1 MLYDLL
7 KQKSGNF
14 AIMFALLLVPL
25 VGAVGLAVDYTTASA
40 KRSEMQHAT
49 DGAVLAIA
57 RAGNNIELFQ
67 AKQIARR
74 FIDANYSGDF
84 DSLDVR
90 KSGET
95 WTVSM
100 SGDTKAQFAGVLH
113 IASSGISAVS
123 SATFALTTYEI
134 GLVLDTT
141 GSMEGEKMRKL
152 KEAARTLVDTMVA
165 EAANPEALKFALV
178 PFSTFVNVGP
188 QFGPRYDEDGKVID
202 PGAEWLD
209 LKGRNPVPQVEL
221 AKNLS
226 RFDLFRH
233 LGDEWEGCVETR
245 DPYKDL
251 AYDVTDLPAE
261 KKKKHSLFVPA
272 FSIDEP
278 DSDGYWG
285 QQRYA
290 NSYLDDAGTDLDD
303 AKRKRLKK
311 KYHVELAAASED
323 DDDDDDDDGDDDDLV
338 GGLLGGVGGLVGG
351 LSDAIFGTPPAVDTS
366 ASTFYSNLREPK
378 GPNFDCV
385 SEPIVPLTSDVEAI
399 KNQID
404 SLVAKGSTNLLE
416 GMMWGWRVLS
426 PSEPF
431 AQGRP
436 KSDANNEKIIVFLT
450 DGANSVTQL
459 PWTELKSAYSSFG
472 YRVDE
477 RLVDVQVSSGK
488 LHDVL
493 DEKTL
498 GACTNA
504 KADGIRIFTIRLEL
518 SDSDTGGLLKE
529 CASSEGDYF
538 DVPDASQLQEAFDEI
553 RAKIRKVRITS

>member
-57 RAGNNIELFQ
+57 RAGNNTELFQ

-113 IASSGISAVS
+113 FASSGISAVS
-123 SATFALTTYEI
+123 SATFALTTHEI

-209 LKGRNPVPQVEL
+209 LRGKSPIPQVEL
-221 AKNLS
+221 ARNVS
-226 RFDLFRH
+226 RFDLFRQ

-245 DPYKDL
+245 DPYKDF
-251 AYDVTDLPAE
+251 AYDVTDLAAE
-261 KKKKHSLFVPA
+261 QDKKRSLFVPA
-272 FSIDEP
+272 LSIDEP
-278 DSDGYWG
+278 DPTRWV
-285 QQRYA
+285 RYP
-290 NSYLDDAGTDLDD
+290 NSYLDDEGTDLGD
-303 AKRKRLKK
+303 AKQKRMKL
-311 KYHVELAAASED
+311 KYHVEIAAGASGD
-323 DDDDDDDDGDDDDLV
+323 DDDDDDDDDEED
-338 GGLLGGVGGLVGG
+338 GGLLGGVIGGVGGLVGG

-385 SEPIVPLTSDVEAI
+385 SEPIVPLTNDVEAI